1 MLGWMRVCFMLF
13 LVVVV
18 TPPMALAQILV
29 LRTGIG
35 NERFLPRLWHR
46 FVLFVL
52 GFRLHVRGK
61 MSDERPL
68 LIAANHISWT
78 DIMVAGAVAEVNFIA
93 KSEVSGWPMIGT
105 LAHLQ
110 RTVFVEREQKRKSGD
125 QAGEIARRMNEGDP
139 MLLFAEGLTSD
150 GNLLLPF
157 KSTLFGAA
165 SIAVDGG
172 DAESV
177 FVQPLAIVYTRFH
190 GMPMGRLHR
199 MHAAWIGDRL
209 LAPHIVQLLKEGAV
223 DVELHFGEPVEF
235 RPGSRRKALAREVE
249 RRVTDLFNAAI
260 AHPIKSRDRT

>member
-1 MLGWMRVCFMLF
+1 MFGWLRVAFMLL
-13 LVVVV
+13 LVAIV
-18 TPPMALAQILV
+18 TPPMALAQLLILK
-29 LRTGIG
+29 TGIG
-35 NERFLPRLWHR
+35 NDRYLPRQWHR

-52 GFRLHVRGK
+52 GFRLHVRGQ
-61 MSDERPL
+61 MSDKRPL

-78 DIMVAGAVAEVNFIA
+78 DIMVAGAVAEVNFVA

-125 QAGEIARRMNEGDP
+125 QAGEIAQRMNDGDP
-139 MLLFAEGLTSD
+139 MLLFAEGMTSD

-165 SIAVDGG
+165 SMAVDRGEA
-172 DAESV
+172 DHV
-177 FVQPLAIVYTRFH
+177 FVQPMAIAYTRFH

-199 MHAAWIGDRL
+199 THAAWIGDRL

-223 DVELHFGEPVEF
+223 DVEVHFGEAVEY
-235 RPGSRRKALAREVE
+235 RPGMKRKDLAQAVE
-249 RRVTDLFNAAI
+249 RRVTEMFNDAI
-260 AHPIKSRDRT
+260 SWPIKSREK

>member
-1 MLGWMRVCFMLF
+1 MLGWVRVSFMLL
-13 LVVVV
+13 LVALV
-18 TPPMALAQILV
+18 TPVMALAQMFI

-35 NERFLPRLWHR
+35 NDRFLPRQWHR

-52 GFRLHVRGK
+52 GFRLHVRGQ
-61 MSDERPL
+61 MSERRPL

-78 DIMVAGAVAEVNFIA
+78 DIMVAGAVAEANFIA
-93 KSEVSGWPMIGT
+93 KSEVSGWPMIGQ

-125 QAGEIARRMNEGDP
+125 QAGEIAQRMNDGDP
-139 MLLFAEGLTSD
+139 MLLFAEGLTAD

-165 SIAVDGG
+165 SMAVDRGET
-172 DAESV
+172 DHV

-190 GMPMGRLHR
+190 GMPMGRLFR
-199 MHAAWIGDRL
+199 THAAWIGDRL

-223 DVELHFGEPVEF
+223 DVELHFGEPVEY
-235 RPGSRRKALAREVE
+235 RPGVRRKDLAREVE
-249 RRVTDLFNAAI
+249 RRVTDMFNAAI
-260 AHPIKSRDRT
+260 SQPIRSSDR